1 MLAVDYSKVAELRG
15 GRLSVVGNLPYYITS
30 QILFCLCDH
39 HAAVRRAVVTMQWE
53 VAQRLVAAP
62 RTRDYGMSRRG
73 YIPQTNR
80 GDAAAAT
87 WIFRGRRVAA
97 TPRLRRGYSVGDELR
112 RRRGCDVDILRRR
125 VAETPRT
132 ATWIVRGDRG
142 CDVDVRKRPARA
154 SGILSVV
161 FQLYA
166 TPKIAFKIPPT
177 AFYPQPKVTSAL
189 VVVDFPENRALF
201 PVDPRKLRTVITTAF
216 QQRRKMLRQSLK
228 PILNGN
234 PCPEAYATRRPEEL
248 APREFLDLTGA
259 IFGFSEEEPDVSGKA
274 IWRNA
279 KLRKDG
285 GGR

>member
-1 MLAVDYSKVAELRG
+1 M
-15 GRLSVVGNLPYYITS
+15 
-30 QILFCLCDH
+30 
-39 HAAVRRAVVTMQWE
+39 
-53 VAQRLVAAP
+53 
-62 RTRDYGMSRRG
+62 
-73 YIPQTNR
+73 
-80 GDAAAAT
+80 
-87 WIFRGRRVAA
+87 AA
-97 TPRLRRGYSVGDELR
+97 TPIAFGRSLWSR